1 MHEISIWFN
10 LNVYTLFISGFAASV
25 DSERRVTLRDITYNR
40 FHAKKFN
47 GTWVSDHEILF
58 PDTDGGISL
67 MNAVDGNT
75 VQVVNK

>member
-1 MHEISIWFN
+1 MGPLYIVLVALTWSCF
-10 LNVYTLFISGFAASV
+10 SGFAASV

-40 FHAKKFN
+40 FHAKRFN

-58 PDTDGGISL
+58 PDSDGGISL

-75 VQVVNK
+75 VQVI